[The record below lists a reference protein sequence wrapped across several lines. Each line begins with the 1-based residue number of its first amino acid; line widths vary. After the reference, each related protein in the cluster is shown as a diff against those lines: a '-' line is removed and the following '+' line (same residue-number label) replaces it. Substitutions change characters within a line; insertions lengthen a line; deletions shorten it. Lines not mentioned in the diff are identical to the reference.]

1 MSFLVGVVGTHPK
14 CIRPPFSRA
23 RASSSSSRRVASI
36 ATTHLMRFP
45 DVFVSA
51 GPLFK
56 RVHVD
61 ERMRRT
67 VPCPSSHCDVVDD
80 DRRPTTDAPTRRT
93 IASMFRL
100 STSPR
105 VFARACA
112 PLRARRVRHCSTSA
126 SARQGDVAIV
136 GAGVAGVA
144 CADALAQRGI
154 RAVIFDAGR
163 SVGGRAATRID
174 RESGAVWDHG
184 ARFVELANDE
194 SDDAWR
200 AWVEANAKKWRGDFA
215 SIERA
220 SGSTDVRVERRDLG
234 RMERFAVNVSMRTNE
249 DVDVKSSSR
258 VVGIERRDDA
268 ATGETSF
275 AVRYRSVVPG
285 QGDEVMLDEG
295 FKAVVLADKNLA
307 SERAAAIHG
316 ERPPVEGLGEPELSR
331 ALREIDST
339 PVLALMVTF
348 NRPPAV
354 NFVGAEIRDGDRLE
368 WIADES
374 SKPDRPNAHSC
385 WVAHSTAA
393 YARSKMSERELRTKV
408 GTSSHQ
414 EWLDEVR
421 DEMSDALLD
430 VLRSAE
436 SLAASSSSSGSP
448 PTVPLDITFKRAHR
462 WGAAFPTAI
471 SPAAKPHGFLRVGDV
486 YAVGDYCAEPLG
498 TARAAA
504 RSGRAAA
511 LDAAER
517 LTARSSTHRSKL

>member
-1 MSFLVGVVGTHPK
+1 MGVVGTHPK
-14 CIRPPFSRA
+14 CTQPFSRA
-23 RASSSSSRRVASI
+23 HVVVASRSIASHRSI
-36 ATTHLMRFP
+36 ATAHLMRFP
-45 DVFVSA
+45 DVFVPA

-61 ERMRRT
+61 ERKRRT
-67 VPCPSSHCDVVDD
+67 MPCPTSHCDVVVDN
-80 DRRPTTDAPTRRT
+80 PTTDAQRAEAPR
-93 IASMFRL
+93 IAGMFRL

-105 VFARACA
+105 VFARVCA
-112 PLRARRVRHCSTSA
+112 PLRARRVRQCSTSA
-126 SARQGDVAIV
+126 SAGQGDVAVI

-144 CADALAQRGI
+144 CADALARRGI
-154 RAVIFDAGR
+154 RVKLYDAGR
-163 SVGGRAATRID
+163 YVGGRAATRID

-194 SDDAWR
+194 SDDVWR
-200 AWVEANAKKWRGDFA
+200 AWVEANATKWRGDFA
-215 SIERA
+215 SIDRA
-220 SGSTDVRVERRDLG
+220 SGSMDVRVERRDLG

-258 VVGIERRDDA
+258 VVGIERTDDA
-268 ATGETSF
+268 TTGETSF

-316 ERPPVEGLGEPELSR
+316 EQPPVEGLGEPELAR

-354 NFVGAEIRDGDRLE
+354 NFVGAEIHGGDRLE

-436 SLAASSSSSGSP
+436 SRTTSSSGSP
-448 PTVPLDITFKRAHR
+448 STVPLDITFKRAHR
-462 WGAAFPTAI
+462 WGAAFPTTI
-471 SPAAKPHGFLRVGDV
+471 PPAAEPQGFLRFGDV

-517 LTARSSTHRSKL
+517 LTARSSSHRSKL

>member
-1 MSFLVGVVGTHPK
+1 MNVSMSTSESAEQCRAHPHTVT
-14 CIRPPFSRA
+14 
-23 RASSSSSRRVASI
+23 SSS
-36 ATTHLMRFP
+36 TT
-45 DVFVSA
+45 
-51 GPLFK
+51 
-56 RVHVD
+56 
-61 ERMRRT
+61 
-67 VPCPSSHCDVVDD
+67 
-80 DRRPTTDAPTRRT
+80 RRPTPNEAPR

-112 PLRARRVRHCSTSA
+112 PLRARRVRNCSTSA
-126 SARQGDVAIV
+126 SARQGDVAVI

-144 CADALAQRGI
+144 CADALARRGMK
-154 RAVIFDAGR
+154 VKLYDAGR
-163 SVGGRAATRID
+163 YVGGRAATRID

-215 SIERA
+215 SIDGA
-220 SGSTDVRVERRDLG
+220 SGSMDVRVERRDLG

-249 DVDVKSSSR
+249 DVNVKSSSR

-268 ATGETSF
+268 TTGETSF

-316 ERPPVEGLGEPELSR
+316 ERPPVEGLGEPELAR

-354 NFVGAEIRDGDRLE
+354 NFVGAEIRGGDRLE

-374 SKPDRPNAHSC
+374 SKPDRPNVHSC

-436 SLAASSSSSGSP
+436 SRAAAASSSGSP

-462 WGAAFPTAI
+462 WGAAFPTTI
-471 SPAAKPHGFLRVGDV
+471 TPAAKPQGFLRFGDV

>member
-1 MSFLVGVVGTHPK
+1 MTTFHFQWVLSERIQNAFVRRFP
-14 CIRPPFSRA
+14 A
-23 RASSSSSRRVASI
+23 RASSSRRVASI
-36 ATTHLMRFP
+36 AMTHLMRFP
-45 DVFVSA
+45 DVFVPA

-67 VPCPSSHCDVVDD
+67 VPCPSAYCDVVVD
-80 DRRPTTDAPTRRT
+80 DRRPTSRRPDASH

-100 STSPR
+100 STSQR
-105 VFARACA
+105 VFARVL

-126 SARQGDVAIV
+126 SARQGDVAII
-136 GAGVAGVA
+136 GAGVAGVS
-144 CADALAQRGI
+144 CADALARRGI
-154 RAVIFDAGR
+154 RVRIYDAGR
-163 SVGGRAATRID
+163 SVGGRTATRID

-184 ARFVELANDE
+184 ARFIELANDE

-200 AWVEANAKKWRGDFA
+200 AWVETNAKKWRGDFA

-258 VVGIERRDDA
+258 VIGIERRDDA

-316 ERPPVEGLGEPELSR
+316 ERPPVEGLGEPELAR

-354 NFVGAEIRDGDRLE
+354 DFVGAEIRGGDRLE

-436 SLAASSSSSGSP
+436 SRTASSSSGSP

-462 WGAAFPTAI
+462 WGAAFPTTI
-471 SPAAKPHGFLRVGDV
+471 PPAAKPHGFLRVGDV

-511 LDAAER
+511 LDVAER

>member
-1 MSFLVGVVGTHPK
+1 VLSENLTNPRF
-14 CIRPPFSRA
+14 RPSVRPSARPRA
-23 RASSSSSRRVASI
+23 RVGAASSHRSI

-45 DVFVSA
+45 DVFVPA

-61 ERMRRT
+61 ERTRRA
-67 VPCPSSHCDVVDD
+67 VPHPAHSDDVAREVSTT
-80 DRRPTTDAPTRRT
+80 RRPTTTDTSR

-105 VFARACA
+105 VFARVCA
-112 PLRARRVRHCSTSA
+112 PLRARRVRNCSTLA
-126 SARQGDVAIV
+126 AFRQGEVAVI

-144 CADALAQRGI
+144 CADALARRGI
-154 RAVIFDAGR
+154 KVRLYDAGR
-163 SVGGRAATRID
+163 NVGGRATTRID
-174 RESGAVWDHG
+174 GESGAVWDHG
-184 ARFVELANDE
+184 TRFVELATDE

-200 AWVEANAKKWRGDFA
+200 VWVEANARRWRGDFV
-215 SIERA
+215 SIECA
-220 SGSTDVRVERRDLG
+220 SGSTDARVKRRDLG
-234 RMERFAVNVSMRTNE
+234 RMERFALNISMRTNE

-258 VVGIERRDDA
+258 VVGIERRGDVT
-268 ATGETSF
+268 TGETSF

-295 FKAVVLADKNLA
+295 FEAVVLADKNLA
-307 SERAAAIHG
+307 SERAASIYG
-316 ERPPVEGLGEPELSR
+316 ERPPVEGLGEPELVR
-331 ALREIDST
+331 ALSEIDST
-339 PVLALMVTF
+339 PIIALMVTF

-354 NFVGAEIRDGDRLE
+354 NFVGAEIRGGDRLE
-368 WIADES
+368 WITDES

-414 EWLDEVR
+414 EWLNEVR

-436 SLAASSSSSGSP
+436 SDAASASSSSP
-448 PTVPLDITFKRAHR
+448 PSIPLQITFKRAHR
-462 WGAAFPTAI
+462 WGAAFPTTI
-471 SPAAKPHGFLRVGDV
+471 SPAAKSQGFLRFGDV
-486 YAVGDYCAEPLG
+486 YAVGDYCTEPLG
-498 TARAAA
+498 TVRAATQ
-504 RSGRAAA
+504 SGRAAA

-517 LTARSSTHRSKL
+517 LIARSSSHRSKL